1 MRTGKMLGLT
11 TRFIDILVIWMG
23 CFVAHQIVGMDWTFK
38 SSVLFMLAMF
48 SSQFFGEVFGLYLP
62 LRNRSV
68 GVSVW
73 RITLVM
79 ALTFLV
85 LIAAAWVSR
94 EPHYVSRRMLYA
106 WWMLYS
112 GVALIG
118 IRIFV
123 RFTLFYLRNK
133 GYNIK
138 RAAIVGDGDLA
149 LKLSRKFQE
158 NLWMGI
164 FLHGFYAEKSNIFP
178 SNLYRGGFEDVV
190 NAAKNGDVDQV
201 YIALPMSEEEK
212 IKSLV
217 DELMDTT
224 VSIILIPDM
233 FAFNLMNARQDNI
246 GGLPAISLV
255 DSPLSAA
262 GNIAKRALDLLV
274 SIFILFLIA
283 VPMLVIAVAIKL
295 TSSGPVIFRQGR
307 YGIDGKPIVVWKFR
321 TMNVLEND
329 DVVVQAKRHDNRLT
343 PIGSFLRRTS
353 LDELPQ
359 FINVLQGSMS
369 VVGPRPHAIAHNE
382 LYRKQIKGYMQ
393 RHKVKPGITG
403 WAQVNGFRG
412 ETDTLEKMERR
423 IDFDLYYICHW
434 SIFFD
439 IKIIFMTIFSGF
451 TGKNAF

>member
-1 MRTGKMLGLT
+1 MLGSMA
-11 TRFIDILVIWMG
+11 RFIDILVIWAG
-23 CFVAHQIVGMDWTFK
+23 CFIAHQIVGMDWTFK
-38 SSVLFMLAMF
+38 SSVLFMVAMF

-73 RITLVM
+73 RIALVM
-79 ALTFLV
+79 ALTFLM
-85 LIAAAWVSR
+85 LIAAAWISR

-106 WWMLYS
+106 WWMLFS
-112 GVALIG
+112 GVSLIG
-118 IRIFV
+118 IRVFV
-123 RFTLFYLRNK
+123 RFALFYLRNK

-149 LKLSRKFQE
+149 LSLSRKFQE

-164 FLHGFYAEKSNIFP
+164 LLHGFYAEKNHVFP
-178 SNLYRGGFEDVV
+178 SALYQGGFEEVI
-190 NAAKNGDVDQV
+190 NAAKNSEIDQV

-212 IKSLV
+212 IKSLI

-262 GNIAKRALDLLV
+262 GNIAKRVLDLLA

-283 VPMLVIAVAIKL
+283 APMLVIAIAIKL

-329 DVVVQAKRHDNRLT
+329 DVVVQAKRYDNRLT
-343 PIGSFLRRTS
+343 PIGGFLRRTS

-412 ETDTLEKMERR
+412 ETDTLEKMEKR

-434 SIFFD
+434 SVFFD
-439 IKIIFMTIFSGF
+439 IKIIFMTVFSGF